1 MGLVEKLL
9 DTCIRLLQTKWERR
23 WGIREKM
30 LAYQDLLSLFGIFY
44 VSPIFDIGI
53 ERRKDVQCEIV
64 KLFAV
69 YLFSLNLYVHGRT
82 MLTMYKR
89 WIRHKRGQV

>member
-30 LAYQDLLSLFGIFY
+30 IAYQDLLSLFGIFY

-64 KLFAV
+64 KLFCR
-69 YLFSLNLYVHGRT
+69 LFILSQLICTWAHDANYV
-82 MLTMYKR
+82 
-89 WIRHKRGQV
+89 